1 MVLTN
6 DNTRYASPLA
16 ILKYKATRCR
26 YMTKLLMRYSAANHT
41 AHTLARYE
49 INNKALSTNKR
60 QLI

>member
-6 DNTRYASPLA
+6 DNTIYASLLA
-16 ILKYKATRCR
+16 ILKCEAMRCR
-26 YMTKLLMRYSAANHT
+26 YMTKLLMRYGTANHT

-49 INNKALSTNKR
+49 INNKALSTNGR